1 MCNLKR
7 KNKSMCICCAS
18 EKIYDGDILEITT
31 LKFIGEI
38 EERQVE
44 KACVILDGKD
54 LKLQFDD
61 RVETLDYI
69 DCSND
74 ENANRFFEIIDNKYG
89 EYHIN
94 PLDVLDAEYEF
105 YRATKHINNNWYI
118 NYPKISA
125 AFVIPMAVNL
135 SFACELFLKGLL
147 LLENKDYDDKHD
159 LRKLYKSLN
168 GKTQNKLFELVN
180 LEFQLD
186 AGQTITKQQFLETL
200 KFVKDYFVKQRYW
213 FEHRETERIFE
224 NGLGID
230 FIKKLCDAILIIVNS
245 RIEEYFNFELLVADP
260 EKLARLKDLL

>member
-1 MCNLKR
+1 
-7 KNKSMCICCAS
+7 MCICCAS
-18 EKIYDGDILEITT
+18 KKIYDGDILEITT

-74 ENANRFFEIIDNKYG
+74 ENANRFFEIIDNKFG

-94 PLDVLDAEYEF
+94 PLEVLKAGYEF
-105 YRATKHINNNWYI
+105 YRATKQINNNWYI
-118 NYPKISA
+118 DYPKISA
-125 AFVIPMAVNL
+125 AFVIPIAVNL

-147 LLENKDYDDKHD
+147 LLENKDYDEKHD
-159 LRKLYKSLN
+159 LKKLYNTLN
-168 GKTQNKLFELVN
+168 GKTQNKIFDLVD
-180 LEFQLD
+180 LEFQLET
-186 AGQTITKQQFLETL
+186 GQTITKHQFFEAL
-200 KFVKDYFVKQRYW
+200 KFVKDYFVLQRYW
-213 FEHRETERIFE
+213 FEHRENERIFE
-224 NGLGID
+224 NGGGID
-230 FIKKLCDAILIIVNS
+230 FIKKLCDAILIVVNS

-260 EKLARLKDLL
+260 EKLVRLKDLL